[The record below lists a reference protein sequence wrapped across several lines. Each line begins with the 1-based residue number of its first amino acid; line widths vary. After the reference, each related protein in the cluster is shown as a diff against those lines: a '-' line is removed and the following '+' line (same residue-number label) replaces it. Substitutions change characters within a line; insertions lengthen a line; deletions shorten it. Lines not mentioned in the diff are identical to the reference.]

1 VDLPERY
8 VWLCLRVNRHVDGF
22 VDACIGPNDWER
34 TVAAEEPVDP
44 HRLRDEAEELL
55 DALGESDLEE
65 DRRRWLSG
73 QLGAIACTTARL
85 VGEDMAWSDEVE
97 RCLGVRP
104 QRTDTSV
111 FEDVHRRL
119 DAALPGSGSV
129 RDRYNAWD
137 EANAI
142 DRDRLVPGLERL
154 NDVLGPRARAL
165 TALPSGESVAY
176 ELVDGVPWI
185 AFNRYEGRFRSRI
198 EVNTD
203 LPGSIT
209 LLVTLAAHEA
219 YPGHHTERV
228 AKEARLYRDLGRLET
243 SVVIT
248 PSPES
253 VVSEGVALLAL
264 ETALGP
270 EPFEEV
276 ADILVDLGI
285 RFDPNEALEVH
296 RAELA
301 LYATATNAAFM
312 LHEDG
317 ASTREAAEYLQAW
330 DLESE
335 EKAARTV
342 AFLTD
347 PESRAY
353 VSAYPDGWRLCRDF
367 TGRQPGN
374 FERLLTEQL
383 TTTDLHL

>member
-1 VDLPERY
+1 VS
-8 VWLCLRVNRHVDGF
+8 RHVDGF
-22 VDACIGPNDWER
+22 VDAYIGQDEWER
-34 TVAAEEPVDP
+34 AVAAEEPVDP

-73 QLGAIACTTARL
+73 QLGAIACTTGRL

-165 TALPSGESVAY
+165 TALPSEESVAY

-330 DLESE
+330 VLESE

-342 AFLTD
+342 VFLTD

-367 TGRQPGN
+367 TGRHPGN